1 MLGPKSFWHLDG
13 HHSLVSWGFVI
24 HGAIDGYSCL
34 ITYLQCS
41 TNNRRETV
49 KELFLDA
56 IQSFG
61 LPTRVQTDQDGENV
75 GVWQEMEQ
83 RRGPNRGS
91 YLAGTSTHN
100 QRIKRLW
107 RDVFRCVAH
116 IFYYTFQVMEE
127 NGLLNMDNPIQ
138 KSALQFVF
146 LPRINRIITSFKT
159 AWNYH
164 PLRSEH
170 NWSPQRIWSNGMV
183 DIRNR
188 NFDCSSRCH

>member
-146 LPRINRIITSFKT
+146 LPCINRTITSFKT

-164 PLRSEH
+164 PLRSYAQLEPTE
-170 NWSPQRIWSNGMV
+170 NLVKWYG
-183 DIRNR
+183 
-188 NFDCSSRCH
+188 